1 MNLVEQLAKLAMQ
14 VEIDDPIDWGML
26 EIREEDAYMLMSS
39 NVLDMYLSEEKD
51 SRDMIMLATAVKLV
65 VENYVLNLRLMEMS
79 RNGTE

>member
-39 NVLDMYLSEEKD
+39 NVLDMYLSEDKD